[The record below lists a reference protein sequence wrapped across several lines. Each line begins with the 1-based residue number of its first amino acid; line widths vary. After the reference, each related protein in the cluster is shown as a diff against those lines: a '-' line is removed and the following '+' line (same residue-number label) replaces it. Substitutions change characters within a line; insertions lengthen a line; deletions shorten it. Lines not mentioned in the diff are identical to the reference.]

1 MVGTFPK
8 NGNVP
13 IFILRNMYQFKRFGI
28 LHLSMFN
35 LSKAILWFFVKVREH
50 KKCSFFLFTK
60 KLKNTFDD
68 TQQHSSIYT
77 NIIF

>member
-28 LHLSMFN
+28 LHLSMYN
-35 LSKAILWFFVKVREH
+35 LLKAILWFFVKVRGH
-50 KKCSFFLFTK
+50 IKHAFFLLPKISKILWTIYSSTVLFT
-60 KLKNTFDD
+60 
-68 TQQHSSIYT
+68 
-77 NIIF
+77 